1 MDVKKN
7 VGQDSDLKDTN
18 LQLSGLLNTKLTILS
33 TYLILS
39 VNTLQNFVW
48 NQIDKNPKAQ
58 NESEKINDSIKNT
71 NQLRESPKKGSGA
84 FFELCNFHAN
94 FPYNFLFTN
103 YCVEFNFFSKNQY
116 EQMRKLI

>member
-39 VNTLQNFVW
+39 VNTLQNFGW

-58 NESEKINDSIKNT
+58 KES
-71 NQLRESPKKGSGA
+71 
-84 FFELCNFHAN
+84 
-94 FPYNFLFTN
+94 
-103 YCVEFNFFSKNQY
+103 
-116 EQMRKLI
+116 